1 MVKFKSPDDVK
12 LLREDTVTDVS
23 TQTST
28 QESSPAEDRVDVFV
42 TPEKKTPHA
51 TLHPGYPSSQVDSL
65 TPSDSGSVL
74 RPGHTPDG
82 SPGAGLDAFYAT
94 FYRDGSSSEF
104 LSEAGSS
111 PSNPRKR
118 NAKAA
123 SLPDSVTDSE
133 RSYGGEKLKSK
144 SRVLAK
150 GRQSP
155 VSLTSSTSGHTR
167 TRSLIPRPMS
177 AIKHVRPDPT
187 KIPLPSD
194 SVPVLDVEFRRF
206 ENSVSPVSPASPVES
221 RAEDDHVEHEND
233 ADKLSGELLTPRA
246 SVAAKP
252 GLDGSNDD
260 ACKSLQGQDTERVS
274 TVASAGSPCDTSLM
288 SDSVDPSFGV
298 FPIQGIYLMQPQS
311 PLRTFNR
318 PRLVLVGEEFQVQ
331 GSSDID
337 PAWYKASVTFVLRL
351 QSGRPRG
358 WFELVVPG
366 LPRLAKND
374 HGYVYLRLPDDQGL
388 EYRTSSFKRYEVV
401 EGCLMAQFLPIQSKL
416 TIPLR
421 PCDAHFYGFLR
432 DFKIIQTIRTQVMA
446 DKQNSAFC
454 TVEYTA
460 VCSLDLIQ
468 RDICAEQ
475 CGFYIYIH
483 GGPAGEFSCHLD
495 TPKTNFHTIQLDSD
509 PVSDLGTTQ
518 LQVICTLLNLDM
530 FVITWE
536 MRVPRAEAISWMPRI
551 TALPDGSRVEEELQK
566 RFLYAEED
574 ELEVVRGEFKSRLV
588 APKRL
593 NEGLGFTAFL
603 MRVVWWVFLLLPL
616 FYPVGFYDKV
626 LGDEAS
632 QKIQNALCENF
643 MLCSRESLAEQ
654 LGVHHEEETEAIENA
669 RTSEIVASMED
680 AELVSVSVPDVVDV
694 QPQESV
700 RPTSTSLRDRVDY
713 FLGWKGPLAVDGL

>member
-12 LLREDTVTDVS
+12 LLREDTVTDAS

-42 TPEKKTPHA
+42 RPENKTPHA
-51 TLHPGYPSSQVDSL
+51 TLHPRYPTSQVDSL
-65 TPSDSGSVL
+65 TSSDSGSVL
-74 RPGHTPDG
+74 RAGHTPDG
-82 SPGAGLDAFYAT
+82 SPDAGPDAFYAT
-94 FYRDGSSSEF
+94 FYRDGSSSEI
-104 LSEAGSS
+104 LSEVGSS

-118 NAKAA
+118 SAKAA

-144 SRVLAK
+144 SRVLEK

-155 VSLTSSTSGHTR
+155 VSSNPSNSKHTR

-177 AIKHVRPDPT
+177 ATKHVRPDPT

-194 SVPVLDVEFRRF
+194 FVPVLDVEFRRF
-206 ENSVSPVSPASPVES
+206 ENSVSPASPASPVES
-221 RAEDDHVEHEND
+221 RAENNHVEHEND
-233 ADKLSGELLTPRA
+233 TEALSGELLTPRA
-246 SVAAKP
+246 SIAARP
-252 GLDGSNDD
+252 GLDGSHDD
-260 ACKSLQGQDTERVS
+260 VGRSLRGQDVERVS
-274 TVASAGSPCDTSLM
+274 SVASAGSPCDTTFM
-288 SDSVDPSFGV
+288 SDSVDASFGV
-298 FPIQGIYLMQPQS
+298 GICLVQPPT

-331 GSSDID
+331 ASSDID
-337 PAWYKASVTFVLRL
+337 PAWYKASVTLVLRL
-351 QSGRPRG
+351 QPGRPRG

-374 HGYVYLRLPDDQGL
+374 HGYVYLRLPDDQGI

-401 EGCLMAQFLPIQSKL
+401 EGCLIAQFLPIQSKL

-432 DFKIIQTIRTQVMA
+432 DFKVIQTIRTQTMA
-446 DKQNSAFC
+446 DKQDSAFC
-454 TVEYTA
+454 MVEYTA

-468 RDICAEQ
+468 RDFCAEQ

-495 TPKTNFHTIQLDSD
+495 APKTDFHTIQLDSD
-509 PVSDLGTTQ
+509 PESDPGTTQ
-518 LQVICTLLNLDM
+518 LQVICIPLNLDM
-530 FVITWE
+530 FVITWVV
-536 MRVPRAEAISWMPRI
+536 RVPRAEVISWMPRI
-551 TALPDGSRVEEELQK
+551 TALPDGSRMEEDLQK

-574 ELEVVRGEFKSRLV
+574 ELEVVRGEVKSRFV

-593 NEGLGFTAFL
+593 NEGLGFTACL
-603 MRVVWWVFLLLPL
+603 MRVVWWVFLLFPF

-626 LGDEAS
+626 LGDEVS
-632 QKIQNALCENF
+632 QKIQNVLCVSF
-643 MLCSRESLAEQ
+643 LLCAPKSSGETLV
-654 LGVHHEEETEAIENA
+654 VHHTEETEAIVEDPKTPDIPA
-669 RTSEIVASMED
+669 PMED
-680 AELVSVSVPDVVDV
+680 TELVSVSVPDVVDV
-694 QPQESV
+694 QPQDRV

-713 FLGWKGPLAVDGL
+713 FLGWKGPLAVDGV